1 MLRSCLKIKIK
12 IRKMRKRWRRRKEE
26 ERGGRRKRK
35 RREEEEK
42 KRITRE
48 IIRIF
53 HELNKKLFNCVSG
66 TI

>member
-1 MLRSCLKIKIK
+1 M
-12 IRKMRKRWRRRKEE
+12 EE
-26 ERGGRRKRK
+26 EEGGREKRK

-53 HELNKKLFNCVSG
+53 HELNKKLLNCVSG